1 MRFLQVAPNQPNAVI
16 PKLKAVTDDVAESM
30 LLITPR
36 ASHLVPKP
44 YGLMCVATV
53 PAQGSLLP
61 LGCLRNTL
69 TCYQATSDSLRQE
82 SVWDWYDR
90 VDALMDQIL
99 AQRRSATTPTAAT
112 GPGAAPGP
120 MSPDS
125 QPFIEPECSTALG
138 SESELLSFAQLCSV
152 C

>member
-53 PAQGSLLP
+53 PAQGSLLRLFEEHIDMLSGHFP
-61 LGCLRNTL
+61 PPR
-69 TCYQATSDSLRQE
+69 E
-82 SVWDWYDR
+82 R
-90 VDALMDQIL
+90 VGL
-99 AQRRSATTPTAAT
+99 
-112 GPGAAPGP
+112 
-120 MSPDS
+120 
-125 QPFIEPECSTALG
+125 
-138 SESELLSFAQLCSV
+138 V
-152 C
+152 